1 MVEIPLATLKAI
13 ARQLNELGV
22 SWTFTGGSIIGL
34 LMDEPAL
41 GNTRPTDDVDVIIE
55 ILAQKDYAKIEDRLR
70 KLGFQNDDSEGAPIC
85 RWIFQDKLTVDIM
98 PTTGSF
104 LGLSTKLF
112 PEALQSSRVH
122 QMDDVEVNVIS
133 PPCFLATKHEAF
145 LDRGKGDYFASHD
158 LEDFITVID
167 ARKAIADEVKAA
179 QPTVC
184 AYLQSAV
191 TNLLKSETFLEAL
204 SGHLPPDSASQQ
216 RLPGILEKLNDLAA
230 NED

>member
-1 MVEIPLATLKAI
+1 MVEIPLPTLKAI

-41 GNTRPTDDVDVIIE
+41 GTTRPT
-55 ILAQKDYAKIEDRLR
+55 
-70 KLGFQNDDSEGAPIC
+70 G
-85 RWIFQDKLTVDIM
+85 
-98 PTTGSF
+98 
-104 LGLSTKLF
+104 
-112 PEALQSSRVH
+112 
-122 QMDDVEVNVIS
+122 DVEVRAIS

-167 ARKAIADEVKAA
+167 ARKAIVDEVKAA

-191 TNLLKSETFLEAL
+191 KKLLKSETFMEAL
-204 SGHLPPDSASQQ
+204 PGHLPFDWASQQ
-216 RLPGILEKLNDLAA
+216 RLTGILEKLNDLAA

>member
-1 MVEIPLATLKAI
+1 MVEIPLPTLKAI

-41 GNTRPTDDVDVIIE
+41 GTTRPTDDVDVIIE
-55 ILAQKDYAKIEDRLR
+55 ILAQKDYARIEERLR
-70 KLGFQNDDSEGAPIC
+70 KLGFQNDDSEGAPMC
-85 RWIFQDKLTVDIM
+85 RWIFREQLTVDIM
-98 PTTGSF
+98 PTTGTF

-112 PEALQSSRVH
+112 SEALETSQVH
-122 QMDDVEVNVIS
+122 YFDDVEGRVIS

-167 ARKAIADEVKAA
+167 ARKAIVDEVKAA
-179 QPTVC
+179 QPTVR

-191 TNLLKSETFLEAL
+191 KNLLKSETFPEAL